1 MKDHDELSREI
12 EALRE
17 RFSQLSAAVLRV
29 SASLDLATVLEEV
42 AEGARALTG
51 ARCGV
56 ILSVDESGQPR
67 DVVTSGLTAE
77 ERRLVLEW
85 PDGLG
90 VFEHLRELTEPL
102 RLADLPGFVRSL
114 GYASEVVWAQ
124 TLLATPMRHR
134 GVHVGHFFL
143 AGKEDAGEF
152 TAEDEEVLVLFASQA
167 ATAVANARAHHEEQ
181 RTRGDLEALVE
192 TSPVGVVV
200 FDARTG
206 RPVSFN
212 GEARRI
218 VEVLHAP
225 DRPAE
230 ELLGVLTCR
239 FADGREV
246 SLAEL
251 PLSEVLGNATP
262 MRVEEVVLSVPDGRS
277 VRTLVNVTP
286 IRTEDGE
293 VVSVVVTMQDLAPL
307 EEVDRLRSEFLG
319 MVSHEL
325 RTPLAAI
332 KGSTTTVLG
341 ASQALDPAEV
351 EQFFRVIDEQADR
364 MRGLISDLLDAGR
377 IEAGALSVSPEAT
390 GVAAAV
396 EEARTAFSS
405 GGGAHA
411 ILVDLPEDLPRVLAD
426 RRRIVQVLG
435 NLFANAARHS
445 PASSPIQVS
454 AARDGVH
461 VAVSVTDEGRG
472 IPPEELPRLFRKYT
486 VPDGEEGARG
496 LRESGLGLAICKG
509 LVEAHGGRI
518 RAASGG
524 PGRGAQF
531 TFTLPV
537 AGEAGG
543 AADSARDRP
552 GPSQS
557 GGERPPVLVVDD
569 DPQTLRFARDALAEA
584 GYAPIVTGDHRELS
598 RIIGAEKPCLVL
610 LDLILPG
617 ADGIELM
624 ESVPELAD
632 LPVIFISAYGRDE
645 TIARAL
651 EKGAADYL
659 VKPFSATELVA
670 RIRAALRRRAETEP
684 FVSGD
689 LAIHYEQRRVSMA
702 GRPLRLTA
710 TEYELLRILS
720 VNAGR
725 VMTYESLI
733 RQIWNS
739 PDKGDSERVRTFVK
753 QLRRKLGDDPAR
765 PAWILNV
772 RGVGYRMPG
781 PDEA

>member
-1 MKDHDELSREI
+1 MNDRDELSREI

-17 RFSQLSAAVLRV
+17 RFSQLSAAILRV

-42 AEGARALTG
+42 AGGARALTG

-114 GYASEVVWAQ
+114 GYASELVWAQ

-143 AGKEDAGEF
+143 AGKEDAEEF
-152 TAEDEEVLVLFASQA
+152 TAEDEEVLALFAAQA
-167 ATAVANARAHHEEQ
+167 ATAVANARAHTEEQ
-181 RTRGDLEALVE
+181 RARGDLEALVE
-192 TSPVGVVV
+192 TSPVGVAVL
-200 FDARTG
+200 DARTA
-206 RPVSFN
+206 RPVSLN
-212 GEARRI
+212 RELRRI
-218 VEVLHAP
+218 AGGLHAP

-230 ELLGVLTCR
+230 ELLEVLSCR

-251 PLSEVLGNATP
+251 PLAEVLGGATP
-262 MRVEEVVLSVPDGRS
+262 MRAEEVVLSVPEGRS

-286 IRTEDGE
+286 IRSEDGE

-341 ASQALDPAEV
+341 ASQALDPVEV

-377 IEAGALSVSPEAT
+377 IEAGTLSVSPEAT

-396 EEARTAFSS
+396 EEARTAFSG

-411 ILVDLPEDLPRVLAD
+411 VLIDLPEDLPRVLAD

-445 PASSPIQVS
+445 PSSSPIRVT
-454 AARDGVH
+454 AAREGVY

-472 IPPEELPRLFRKYT
+472 IPPEELPRLFRKYA
-486 VPDGEEGARG
+486 VPDGGEGRG

-518 RAASGG
+518 RAESAGIG
-524 PGRGAQF
+524 QGARF

-537 AGEAGG
+537 SEEA
-543 AADSARDRP
+543 AADAARDHPR
-552 GPSQS
+552 PSQP

-569 DPQTLRFARDALAEA
+569 DPQMLRFVRDALSEA
-584 GYAPIVTGDHRELS
+584 GYAPLVSGDHQELS
-598 RIIGAEKPCLVL
+598 RIIQAEKPSLVL

-651 EKGAADYL
+651 ESGAADYL

-670 RIRAALRRRAETEP
+670 RIRAALRKQAETGP
-684 FVSGD
+684 FVLGD
-689 LAIHYEQRRVSMA
+689 LVIHHGQRRVSMA

-720 VNAGR
+720 VN
-725 VMTYESLI
+725 
-733 RQIWNS
+733 
-739 PDKGDSERVRTFVK
+739 
-753 QLRRKLGDDPAR
+753 
-765 PAWILNV
+765 
-772 RGVGYRMPG
+772 GVTLKSCV
-781 PDEA
+781 